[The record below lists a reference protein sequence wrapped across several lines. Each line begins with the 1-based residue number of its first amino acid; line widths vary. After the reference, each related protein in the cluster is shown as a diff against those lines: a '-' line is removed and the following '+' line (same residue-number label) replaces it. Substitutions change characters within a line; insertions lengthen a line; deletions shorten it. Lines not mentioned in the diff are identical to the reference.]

1 MRLSGQFKFSFF
13 LRKDFART
21 KTRRKQ
27 KPTNKT
33 KLSKKKQQRQQLF
46 ACTKTSKRGKSFF
59 CIFMLYLRSK
69 YSRKKNRLT

>member
-33 KLSKKKQQRQQLF
+33 KLSKQKT
-46 ACTKTSKRGKSFF
+46 TKATIIR
-59 CIFMLYLRSK
+59 MH
-69 YSRKKNRLT
+69 KNV